1 MAEFDVGQVECYS
14 GHTYAQE
21 PRAVILHG
29 HRYPVSA
36 VLQRWRTP
44 RGPAFSVEIETGE
57 RLEVHYA
64 ELEDTWKVRL
74 LARDGALPNQQGH
87 ERERI
92 YNGDKEVSAG

>member
-1 MAEFDVGQVECYS
+1 MAEFDLCQVECYS

-36 VLQRWRTP
+36 VLERWRTP
-44 RGPAFSVEIETGE
+44 RGPAFSVETETGE

-64 ELEDTWKVRL
+64 ELDDTWRVRL
-74 LARDGALPNQQGH
+74 LARDGALANRRDH
-87 ERERI
+87 DRERPH
-92 YNGDKEVSAG
+92 NDDKEVSEG